1 MTISITNTRCSSSR
15 LSEPARHAAR
25 ASGLLALLLA
35 VHCDGARIGS
45 LELDADG
52 ARCYT
57 ATGRV
62 NDMSPTPDG
71 GVLVASEGGLL
82 HYDRDRRLS
91 GKLTRADG
99 LAGHTLQ
106 SLATAPDGAVWI
118 ASLQGVTRLR
128 EGRLTSYRVQDGLN
142 DDRAYAVAV
151 DAAGRVL
158 VGTHRGVSRLEGDRF
173 VTFDDTHEFSRRPTY
188 DIHAAADGTLWFA
201 KENALTQYLG
211 DRSWRVFQRDPVQ
224 AGPRS
229 DIVSNSVRLVV
240 TDRRGNPWVGTADR
254 GLGYFDDHSWTHLAH
269 RERGL
274 WDSGMRDNRVAALA
288 IDRAGDLWVGHGD
301 AAIAGRALGVA
312 RVRDHAWR
320 YYTQSDGLPG
330 DQVYR
335 VRIDSSGDA
344 WIATSRGV
352 AHHSGERFDVYH
364 TPGELPSNRVLQLAA
379 LAPDTVA
386 VLTSAGLA
394 LFREGE
400 EQTIASL
407 PFDDWTGMG
416 ASGGQLYLGTLAH
429 GLWRLDGESWT
440 KDPSFSN
447 GPIQSLTSGADEVW
461 VLDARGLQR
470 GAAGSWRTFAASPAR
485 PGSRI
490 FPGPG
495 GRVWVSGAGPNHGL
509 AGFEGGRVRFRAV
522 RRQPFLAHVGY
533 AADGTAWLAADDGLI
548 DLDHGRKLAPAGL
561 ADFVPRVTAVDSR
574 GRLWVGTRNHGLLRY
589 DGATWALVLLNGQ
602 RLPLE
607 ITDLCFEGANFL
619 WVGTAGEGALR
630 IAIPEG
636 DGA

>member
-1 MTISITNTRCSSSR
+1 M
-15 LSEPARHAAR
+15 
-25 ASGLLALLLA
+25 LLA
-35 VHCDGARIGS
+35 VHCDGTSGIGQV
-45 LELDADG
+45 ELDADG

-62 NDMSPTPDG
+62 SDVSPAPDR
-71 GVLVASEGGLL
+71 GVFVASEGGLL
-82 HYDRDRRLS
+82 HYDRDRRVA

-106 SLATAPDGAVWI
+106 SLATAPDGSLWI

-128 EGRLTSYRVQDGLN
+128 EGRLTSYTVKDGLN

-151 DAAGRVL
+151 DAAGRVF

-173 VTFDDTHEFSRRPTY
+173 VPFDDTHEFSRRPTY
-188 DIHAAADGTLWFA
+188 DIHSAADGTLWFA
-201 KENALTQYLG
+201 KENALTHYLG
-211 DRSWRVFQRDPVQ
+211 DGSWRVFQRDPVQ

-240 TDRRGNPWVGTADR
+240 TDYLGNPWIGTADR
-254 GLGYFDDHSWTHLAH
+254 GLGYFDDRSWTHLAH
-269 RERGL
+269 RERGR

-288 IDRAGDLWVGHGD
+288 IDREGDLWVGHGD
-301 AAIAGRALGVA
+301 AAVAGRALGVA
-312 RVRDHAWR
+312 RVRDSDWQ
-320 YYTQSDGLPG
+320 YFTQSDGLPG
-330 DQVYR
+330 DRVYR
-335 VRIDSSGDA
+335 VRIDASGDA

-352 AHHSGERFDVYH
+352 AHHSGEGFDIYH

-379 LAPDTVA
+379 LAPDRVA

-400 EQTIASL
+400 EETTPSL
-407 PFDDWTGMG
+407 PFDDLTGIG

-429 GLWRLDGESWT
+429 GLWRLAGERWT
-440 KDPSFSN
+440 RDPGFSN
-447 GPIQSLTSGADEVW
+447 GPIRSLATRADEVW
-461 VLDARGLQR
+461 VLDAQGLQR
-470 GAAGSWRTFAASPAR
+470 GAAGSWRTFAAYPVR
-485 PGSRI
+485 DPGSRI

-495 GRVWVSGAGPNHGL
+495 ERVWVSGAGRDHGL
-509 AGFEGGRVRFRAV
+509 AGFEGGRVRFSAV

-533 AADGTAWLAADDGLI
+533 AADGTAWLASDDGLI

-561 ADFVPRVTAVDSR
+561 ADFVPRVTAADSR

-589 DGATWALVLLNGQ
+589 DGATWAFVLLNGQ

-630 IAIPEG
+630 IGIADE